1 MNEVASGVE
10 AIEVKAEKILEEAR
24 TKANEILLKAKEE
37 ARRILSS
44 QLSMDEVKTE
54 CDEITHRA
62 RLEAEEKI
70 ADSEKKASEISIN
83 ADKKV
88 EGIVDLIVSIITGV
102 KSR

>member
-24 TKANEILLKAKEE
+24 TEANEIFLKAKEE
-37 ARRILSS
+37 ARGILFS
-44 QLSMDEVKTE
+44 QLPMDEVKTE
-54 CDEITHRA
+54 CDKIINKA
-62 RLEAEEKI
+62 RLEAKEKI

-88 EGIVDLIVSIITGV
+88 EGIVDLVVGIITGA
-102 KSR
+102 KST